1 MNLIKRLTTSVSA
14 TLENA
19 VGELENHD
27 AIVEANI
34 KQTRQAVAKTQA
46 RLASLQQQ
54 QSNFESQL
62 NVAREQIDLWE
73 SRAKSIAVTDE
84 PKALQCL
91 TRRNQSE
98 AEVKRLTQAIDQQS
112 TLITQVADNL
122 HKLKTKLDEM
132 SQRHNLM
139 RSRQTVAEVNRAA
152 CKADHSQQ
160 LNETFERWEASVLD
174 SELSIGAHS
183 NNDPLDA
190 KFSREELSSELNA
203 QLAELK
209 AQADNP
215 KEK

>member
-122 HKLKTKLDEM
+122 NKLKTKLDEM

>member
-1 MNLIKRLTTSVSA
+1 MNIIKRLTTSVSA

-54 QSNFESQL
+54 QTSFESQL
-62 NVAREQIDLWE
+62 NIAREQIDLWE
-73 SRAKSIAVTDE
+73 GRAKSIAVTDE

-98 AEVKRLTQAIDQQS
+98 AEVRRLTQAIDQQS

-160 LNETFERWEASVLD
+160 LNDTFERWEASVLD
-174 SELSIGAHS
+174 SELSIGTHS
-183 NNDPLDA
+183 SNDPLDVQFA
-190 KFSREELSSELNA
+190 REELGSELQA

-209 AQADNP
+209 AQSDTP
-215 KEK
+215 KDK

>member
-190 KFSREELSSELNA
+190 KFSREELSSELHA

>member
-1 MNLIKRLTTSVSA
+1 MNIIKRLTTSVSA

-54 QSNFESQL
+54 QTNFESQL
-62 NVAREQIDLWE
+62 ETEREQIDLWE
-73 SRAKSIAVTDE
+73 GRAKSISITDE

-98 AEVKRLTQAIDQQS
+98 AEVRRLTQAIDQQS

-122 HKLKTKLDEM
+122 HKLKAKLDEM

-139 RSRQTVAEVNRAA
+139 RSRQAVAEVNRAT

-160 LNETFERWEASVLD
+160 LNDTFERWEASVLD
-174 SELSIGAHS
+174 SELSNGAHS
-183 NNDPLDA
+183 NSDPLDA
-190 KFSREELSSELNA
+190 QFTREELSSELHA

-209 AQADNP
+209 AQPNAP
-215 KEK
+215 EGK